1 MKNEEVDT
9 LRMMCKD
16 ALAARNLQNCPIHT
30 KRLKWE
36 IAEIKAQDEAAY
48 FIDLHARGVK
58 YPKNENNLLV
68 AWLLGICDDYEI
80 EKDPECNYGE
90 FPDIDVDYLKVVRD
104 YLKNEWALK
113 EFDGQGFH
121 TCSIGNYNTFGI
133 KQGFIE
139 CAVTY
144 GEDRHEINAIT
155 KQLKLKDDEGK
166 GLTFD
171 KALELYPE
179 LKAYSEK
186 YPHIARA
193 VKKMLHR
200 NKNMGKHAGGLIIAD
215 SPIDNLV
222 PLVKNAKD
230 GSISSAWV
238 EGLHGQDLGPVGLI
252 KFDMLVIADL
262 ERIAM
267 INRIIKKRHG
277 LQGVCAK
284 PETPDWDWSD
294 GSYRH
299 DPKTLELANKADLL
313 GIFQFDSDG
322 IRKLVREGGV
332 TNFRDIVAYSAIYR
346 PGPLN
351 MKMDKAYTERK
362 HGREEYTVHQLLEK
376 YLGYTYGVMCFQ
388 EQVMQMLHFAGNIP
402 LKDTYAVVKAI
413 AKKKVKGFAK
423 YKEKFMKNAAVN
435 LGLTEEQVVH
445 LWGQIE
451 SFAEYGFNRSHSCAY
466 SYISARLLYQK
477 ANYPL
482 EFWAGTLACEE
493 DTDTLNL
500 YRRQAQRAGVS
511 PNYIDLN
518 KSHHTF
524 SICDEDNQIYMG
536 FGNIKGV
543 GEAAARKIVEVRE
556 AGGPFKGIEDF
567 MLRYG
572 TDAKVLRA
580 LIGLRL
586 FKESDP
592 VTLAKFVENYKEY
605 ITKQRQRHQRYKD
618 SMERYDA
625 KIKEL
630 VPTNL
635 HPFIYRDGFL
645 DSVQK
650 KLDKDLEKEV
660 EIEEEYETGETQEI
674 EKVVRVPKNDNSEA
688 YEAGEDILVYE
699 AGEGDQDYEDVE
711 AYTEVVEK
719 VTVPVMATRIIK
731 KLKKYN
737 PYKQLKKEFQLRA
750 RTMSQYVERNE
761 EEAKNTPSLATFN
774 SSSVT
779 IDPKYVALLRSRL
792 QSEVTYLGFEWQTE
806 MERSPD
812 FNPDTPHT
820 YDDAEILASQGKS
833 TVMLDGQIMEV
844 QSKLAKNKRTKYHS
858 LVLIDALGRRG
869 YINVWSDDWE
879 RCKDILKKGNLVR
892 LVVRQPTKGFSSYS
906 LWSPRDRRS
915 GLGGVVQAV
924 RLMKAEEETLSED
937 DFEKKMTEL
946 TGETDE

>member
-1 MKNEEVDT
+1 MKNEELDT
-9 LRMMCKD
+9 LRMTCRD

-30 KRLKWE
+30 ARLKWE

-48 FIDLHARGVK
+48 FLDLKTRGVK

-68 AWLLGICDDYEI
+68 AWLLGICDDYQPEQ
-80 EKDPECNYGE
+80 DPECNYGE

-104 YLKNEWALK
+104 YLKNEWAIK
-113 EFDGQGFH
+113 KFGSMGFH

-155 KQLKLKDDEGK
+155 KQIKLKDDEGK
-166 GLTFD
+166 GMTFD

-267 INRIIKKRHG
+267 INRLIKKRHG
-277 LQGVCAK
+277 LRGVCAK

-299 DPKTLELANKADLL
+299 DPKTLELANNADLL

-362 HGREEYTVHQLLEK
+362 HGREDYSVHQLLEK

-413 AKKKVKGFAK
+413 AKKKIKGFAK
-423 YKEKFMKNAAVN
+423 YKERFIKNAQGN
-435 LGLTEEQVVH
+435 LGLTEEQVIH

-493 DTDTLNL
+493 DIDTLNL
-500 YRRQAQRAGVS
+500 YRRQAQKAGVT
-511 PNYIDLN
+511 PNPIDLN
-518 KSHHTF
+518 RSQQEF
-524 SICDEDNQIYMG
+524 SICDEDDKIYMG

-543 GEAAARKIVEVRE
+543 GKAAAKKIIDVRD

-586 FKESDP
+586 FRESDP
-592 VTLAKFVENYKEY
+592 VTLAKFVEHYKDY
-605 ITKQRQRHQRYKD
+605 VTKQRQRHQRYRD
-618 SMERYDA
+618 AMERYDI
-625 KIKEL
+625 KIKEV
-630 VPTNL
+630 VPSNL
-635 HPFIYRDGFL
+635 HPFIYRDDFL
-645 DSVQK
+645 EKSK
-650 KLDKDLEKEV
+650 SKLDKDEEREV
-660 EIEEEYETGETQEI
+660 EVEEEYDTGETQEV
-674 EKVVRVPKNDNSEA
+674 EKTKWVPKDPKFDVEI
-688 YEAGEDILVYE
+688 YDIEQLGEDDLV
-699 AGEGDQDYEDVE
+699 
-711 AYTEVVEK
+711 EVVEK
-719 VTVPVMATRIIK
+719 SVVPVMAKRMVK
-731 KLKKYN
+731 KIKKYN
-737 PYKQLKKEFQLRA
+737 AYKQAKKELQLRA
-750 RTMSQYVERNE
+750 RTMKQYEERNE
-761 EEAKNTPSLATFN
+761 EEGKNAPSLATFN
-774 SSSVT
+774 ASSVT
-779 IDPKYVALLRSRL
+779 IDPKHIALLRSRL
-792 QSEVTYLGFEWQTE
+792 QSEVAYMGFEWQTE

-820 YDDAEILASQGKS
+820 YDDAEVLAAQGKS
-833 TVMLDGQIMEV
+833 AMKLDGQIMDV
-844 QSKLAKNKRTKYHS
+844 QSKLAKNKKTKYHS

-892 LVVRQPTKGFSSYS
+892 LVVRPPTKGFNSYS
-906 LWSPRDRRS
+906 LWSPPRDRRAS
-915 GLGGVVQAV
+915 VGGVIQATKLV
-924 RLMKAEEETLSED
+924 KAEEESLSED
-937 DFEKKMTEL
+937 DFDKKMAEL